1 MRRSSSQLEK
11 KRKRAKVIEK
21 GIIWHQKATKCTE
34 LIEPTMLGNAYLD
47 GIYWA
52 ISFASSLPK
61 HCPWFT
67 TTHNWLVKSSIKT
80 NPKFFIWN
88 KVICSRI
95 VEKLK
100 LLSLLMISNAIS
112 VMKQPKRERRIQ

>member
-67 TTHNWLVKSSIKT
+67 TTHNWLVKSSCKHKSCKVKRVEVSKIENSTEHHIQNVVLNFT
-80 NPKFFIWN
+80 N
-88 KVICSRI
+88 
-95 VEKLK
+95 
-100 LLSLLMISNAIS
+100 M
-112 VMKQPKRERRIQ
+112 